1 MMRGETDYIAVEPR
15 KRAKYINA
23 PIANPV
29 VLRRMSSISEQWS
42 ENGSCDISMS
52 SEKAVPASKVFGK
65 LFKRFYIRPKRKN
78 SVFVKGQSSYVSVH
92 LMKREINH
100 SAYNNNA
107 YINHEKF
114 KFTL

>member
-1 MMRGETDYIAVEPR
+1 MMRDETDYIAVEPR
-15 KRAKYINA
+15 KRVKYINA

-65 LFKRFYIRPKRKN
+65 LFNFLKQTGQTIPTGMKILLKRKR
-78 SVFVKGQSSYVSVH
+78 SKGV
-92 LMKREINH
+92 L
-100 SAYNNNA
+100 
-107 YINHEKF
+107 
-114 KFTL
+114 T